1 LVAIVGFTL
10 LLGSRYVVLFY
21 RNTSGA
27 MEPTLREGDTLV
39 VLIRSRPVA
48 IGDVVVFRYPIR
60 PETVFVQ
67 RAIAVGG
74 NIVEIRNKRLSVN
87 GRPVREPY
95 VSHDDATV
103 YPNCQTCDSPEAKNV
118 SG

>member
-1 LVAIVGFTL
+1 ML
-10 LLGSRYVVLFY
+10 LLGSVVLFY

-74 NIVEIRNKRLSVN
+74 NIVET
-87 GRPVREPY
+87 Y
-95 VSHDDATV
+95 
-103 YPNCQTCDSPEAKNV
+103 YSPEVKNV